1 MNDRC
6 PFCGNIQTLLHV
18 LSNCS
23 IALDQGR
30 YTWRHDSVLG
40 SIIDIIHPFLDP
52 GFRMFSDMPGYQAPH
67 GGTVPPHVL
76 VTNLRPDIFLVN
88 EAAKKVVIFELTCP
102 WDSNVSRSHAFKEG
116 KYAPLVADLSR
127 RFSVCQ
133 FSVEVIVRGQVSR
146 DNKSRLKAFV
156 FKSCINPGK
165 LARRVVKCGSYSIF
179 SARKEPTWTAPP
191 PLIIH

>member
-1 MNDRC
+1 MRL
-6 PFCGNIQTLLHV
+6 QRR
-18 LSNCS
+18 S
-23 IALDQGR
+23 
-30 YTWRHDSVLG
+30 
-40 SIIDIIHPFLDP
+40 
-52 GFRMFSDMPGYQAPH
+52 
-67 GGTVPPHVL
+67 
-76 VTNLRPDIFLVN
+76 
-88 EAAKKVVIFELTCP
+88 
-102 WDSNVSRSHAFKEG
+102 WDSNVSHSQAFKEG

-165 LARRVVKCGSYSIF
+165 LARRVVKCGSKAALLASYSIF